1 METAPTDLKKALAA
15 NAAAKTQWADLTP
28 IARRDFI
35 SWIVSAKQIET
46 RTRRVSVAIDK
57 LVAGKRRPCC
67 YAIVPMGLY
76 KALDAAPT
84 AKEKWKLLTPDA
96 RRDFTGWV
104 DAGKDA
110 ATRTQRIKK
119 AVALIAANKHP
130 PAHD

>member
-1 METAPTDLKKALAA
+1 
-15 NAAAKTQWADLTP
+15 
-28 IARRDFI
+28 
-35 SWIVSAKQIET
+35 
-46 RTRRVSVAIDK
+46 
-57 LVAGKRRPCC
+57 
-67 YAIVPMGLY
+67 MGLY